1 MTARRAQAR
10 TAPSIGSNI
19 ASKLLTFGALPIILV
34 ACVVVFQMGN
44 PRFLSSANTLN
55 MLQQGVFLILIAFG
69 QMLVLLAG
77 GFDLSVG
84 AVVALTSII
93 SAKVMVAVS
102 IMFPDSAWL
111 SISAGF
117 LAMILTGVVAG
128 LINGLGVA
136 VLKVN
141 AFIVTL
147 ATASIFRGVTL
158 VISQGLQVSGL
169 PREFVSGIC
178 SGFFLGVPISAIMTA
193 PALILIY
200 VLVHHMRFGRYVYA
214 IGSNIRSAV
223 VAGIDINRYLIGCY
237 VLCATLS
244 AFSGW
249 LLTARV
255 SSGEPLLGGEFPL
268 NSIAAAVIGGCSLRG
283 GEGSVFGVLM
293 GVIFI
298 TVLANGMD
306 LLRIGSNYQMIV
318 LGIVLVGA
326 VVLDRYRVATAA
338 SR

>member
-1 MTARRAQAR
+1 MTELRSQAG
-10 TAPSIGSNI
+10 TVPSMGSNI
-19 ASKLLTFGALPIILV
+19 ASKLFTFGALPVILLI
-34 ACVVVFQMGN
+34 CVIVFQTGN
-44 PRFLSSANTLN
+44 ARFLSSANTLN
-55 MLQQGVFLILIAFG
+55 ILQQGVFLMLIAFG

-84 AVVALTSII
+84 AVVGLTSII
-93 SAKVMVAVS
+93 SAKVMVAVA
-102 IMFPDSAWL
+102 ILFPDAAWL
-111 SISAGF
+111 SICAGF
-117 LAMILTGVVAG
+117 AAAVLTGVVAG
-128 LINGLGVA
+128 LVNGFGVA

-147 ATASIFRGVTL
+147 ATSSIFLGVTL

-169 PREFVSGIC
+169 PHAFVYGIG
-178 SGFFLGVPISAIMTA
+178 SGFFFGIPISAIIAT
-193 PALILIY
+193 PALMLVY

-223 VAGIDINRYLIGCY
+223 VAGVNINRYLISCY
-237 VLCATLS
+237 VLCATLT
-244 AFSGW
+244 AISGW

-268 NSIAAAVIGGCSLRG
+268 DSVAAAVIGGCSLRG
-283 GEGSVFGVLM
+283 GEGAVVGVLM

-318 LGIVLVGA
+318 LGVVLVGA
-326 VVLDRYRVATAA
+326 VIVDRYRVATAA

>member
-1 MTARRAQAR
+1 MTENRSHAGA
-10 TAPSIGSNI
+10 APSAGAN
-19 ASKLLTFGALPIILV
+19 AVSKLLTFGALPVVLV
-34 ACVVVFQMGN
+34 ICIVVFQIGN
-44 PRFLSSANTLN
+44 PRFLSSANLLN
-55 MLQQGVFLILIAFG
+55 ILQQGVFLMLIAFG

-84 AVVALTSII
+84 AVVALTSIV
-93 SAKVMVAVS
+93 SAQMMVVVS
-102 IMFPDSAWL
+102 LAYPEAPGLAIA
-111 SISAGF
+111 AGF
-117 LAMILTGVVAG
+117 LAAVAVG
-128 LINGLGVA
+128 LVCGLVNGLGVA

-158 VISQGLQVSGL
+158 VTSQGLQVSGL
-169 PREFVSGIC
+169 PRDFVYGIG
-178 SGFFLGVPISAIMTA
+178 SGFFLGLPVSVYLAI
-193 PALILIY
+193 PALVAVFL
-200 VLVHHMRFGRYVYA
+200 LVRHMRFGRYIYA

-223 VAGIDINRYLIGCY
+223 VAGVNINRYLIACY
-237 VLCATLS
+237 MLCATIT

-255 SSGEPLLGGEFPL
+255 SSGEPMLGGEFPL

-283 GEGSVFGVLM
+283 GEGTPFGVFM

-326 VVLDRYRVATAA
+326 VVLDRYRLANAA
-338 SR
+338 KR